1 MRPSKGFGT
10 TRHAVTAPTK
20 QAATPIEEC
29 RSWMSY
35 SSSNMP
41 AVMVPAAMP
50 AVTLLERP
58 ANSNATAR
66 MVELAGPKMGESV
79 AAATARSSTTMPCA
93 KKVVAARMTMAEL
106 IAQPTPIEKS
116 VSKSS

>member
-1 MRPSKGFGT
+1 
-10 TRHAVTAPTK
+10 
-20 QAATPIEEC
+20 
-29 RSWMSY
+29 MSY

-50 AVTLLERP
+50 AVTLLDSP
-58 ANSNATAR
+58 ANSSATAKI
-66 MVELAGPKMGESV
+66 VELAGPKMGESV
-79 AAATARSSTTMPCA
+79 AAATARSSTIMPCA